1 MTKRMTKVQDGR
13 QRWKLVG
20 NISTAGILN
29 GNDEGEGNL
38 EVARLM
44 KEATYVYHQI

>member
-1 MTKRMTKVQDGR
+1 MEYGRTNMMTKVQDGR

-20 NISTAGILN
+20 NIN
-29 GNDEGEGNL
+29 PDDEGEGNL

-44 KEATYVYHQI
+44 KEATHIYHQI